1 MSGRPSDNRLFRCYR
16 SEGKIG
22 EFTCMQR
29 HDSPRKDRIVWLLGL
44 LTCRSLKKD
53 INAVL
58 IDHEFMFFT
67 EGAPA
72 QVANR

>member
-1 MSGRPSDNRLFRCYR
+1 
-16 SEGKIG
+16 
-22 EFTCMQR
+22 MQR